1 MWSICNWKYIYA
13 IIIGSR
19 NQFDCVPDLLIK
31 CVEHDMLTF
40 SNLLPSELI
49 PKCCCIIYAL
59 LLCSRCNIK
68 LSPPISANAAKI
80 STQEFLT
87 KRLRKNMK
95 LLIMLCITAYYSNIL
110 LSDPSPII
118 GYACHSLTHWL
129 TDSLTFSKLD
139 WCDPGVWRCQLRT
152 CWGCYCCW
160 CW

>member
-1 MWSICNWKYIYA
+1 
-13 IIIGSR
+13 
-19 NQFDCVPDLLIK
+19 
-31 CVEHDMLTF
+31 MLTF

-110 LSDPSPII
+110 FIGPESDHWLCLS
-118 GYACHSLTHWL
+118 L
-129 TDSLTFSKLD
+129 TDSLTD
-139 WCDPGVWRCQLRT
+139 
-152 CWGCYCCW
+152 
-160 CW
+160 

>member
-19 NQFDCVPDLLIK
+19 NKFDCVPDLLIK

-129 TDSLTFSKLD
+129 TNSRLVNLIDVTLACEDAYSNF
-139 WCDPGVWRCQLRT
+139 LRLLLALM
-152 CWGCYCCW
+152 
-160 CW
+160 